1 MGTKIKRI
9 FKKISLKRTTVLILV
24 FVIMSVV
31 LVRRLFDLQIIQGED
46 YISKFQARTTKERVI
61 KSTRGN
67 ILDRNGDILASNVLS
82 YSLTLEDN
90 GTYTSTREKNL
101 TLNGVAYQVL
111 QILHS
116 NGDDITHSFHIVVDK
131 NGEYAFDVVEGFTL
145 NRFRADIYGQALIDD
160 LKDEQ
165 KTATADQ
172 MMEFLTGSEKFSI
185 VLSGDRAYT
194 EDELTSH
201 GLPLTLTKQEMLDIA
216 TIRYE
221 LNTNSFKK
229 YMQVTIATNVSE
241 KSVAAIMENKTGLQ
255 GIDVVEDSIRQYID
269 DESMAPILGYTGK
282 ASSEELTEL
291 RKQNPDYSNDAIV
304 GKAGIEQYME
314 LTLQGTDGKE
324 TVSVDNLGKVL
335 KIDEDTK
342 VEPVAGDDVQLTI
355 DTDWQSAIYQILKQ
369 RVAGVL
375 LTKIDAA
382 KTFDYTYVTDASQI
396 RIPIYDV
403 YNALISNSVIDITKF
418 SNEDASDIEKNLYAK
433 FQQKQQRVFDTISTK
448 LNGSNPPAY
457 KDEDEETQEYLSYIC
472 NDLLRD
478 TLGII
483 SKDAIDTSDA
493 TYKAWTID
501 ETISLKDYLTYAT
514 SQGWIDIS
522 SFSPE
527 GEYLDSE
534 EIYQALTAYIIDYLS
549 TDTGFSKL
557 LYKYM
562 LQEDTISG
570 QEICLVLYEQGVLD
584 KNDDDYEN
592 LASGA
597 MGAYDFMINKI
608 YTLEIEPAQLALMPC
623 SASAVVVDVKTGDVV
638 ALVSYPGYDNNRL
651 TNDMDTDYYA
661 KLALD
666 QSSPFFN
673 KATQQTTAPGSTLKL
688 LSTIAG
694 MEEGIIDEGT
704 YIECT
709 GTFDYVDPPIN
720 CWYKNGH
727 GSLDIRTAIEQSC
740 NYFFNMIGFQLGKVG
755 DNEFSEVQSLNKL
768 QEYASLIGL
777 DRKTGIELSEATP
790 EVSDAKAVPSYMG
803 QGNNLFTTSELAR
816 YATVMA
822 TSGNV
827 FKLTLL
833 DKVMDPKGEVIQE
846 YEPEIEDVVN
856 ISSNIW
862 DVIHDG
868 MRRVIQTHSQFDGL
882 GVEVAGKTG
891 TAELDLRHP
900 NHGLFIGYAPASDP
914 EYAVA
919 IRIANGYSSGN
930 ACLIANDIFKYMY
943 NLADK
948 DSILTGIAS
957 TDTSDTS
964 ND

>member
-46 YISKFQARTTKERVI
+46 YISKFQARTTKERVL

-131 NGEYAFDVVEGFTL
+131 NGEYAFDVAEGFTL

-493 TYKAWTID
+493 TYKAWTTD

-790 EVSDAKAVPSYMG
+790 KVSDAKAVPSYMG

-822 TSGNV
+822 TSGNI